1 MKLTITLL
9 IKFALGLQIILA
21 LFFILENRNKL
32 IQKANF
38 NLNLNLFQKSQY
50 YVSFLFANPSWCV
63 DEKVLS

>member
-1 MKLTITLL
+1 MKLTVTLL
-9 IKFALGLQIILA
+9 IKFALDLQIILA